1 MRPKLV
7 QIRHVF
13 MQNYIIEFARYVQQ
27 FKFSQVYPQ
36 AETKP
41 EFQQTKSLDFDSKGK
56 NGKLKIF
63 HFSIAVFSFF
73 CTCFLC
79 ANHI

>member
-1 MRPKLV
+1 
-7 QIRHVF
+7 
-13 MQNYIIEFARYVQQ
+13 MQKIIEFSHVQQ
-27 FKFSQVYPQ
+27 LQFSQVYPQ

-63 HFSIAVFSFF
+63 HFSIAVFYFYVPFF
-73 CTCFLC
+73 CVLIIFDMKTFLPFLLYFL
-79 ANHI
+79 